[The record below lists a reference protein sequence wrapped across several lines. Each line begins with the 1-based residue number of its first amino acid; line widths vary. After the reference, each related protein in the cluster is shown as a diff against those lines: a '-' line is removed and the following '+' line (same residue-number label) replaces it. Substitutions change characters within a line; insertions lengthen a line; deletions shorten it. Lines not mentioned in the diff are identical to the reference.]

1 MATYKGIKGVKVVTK
16 TSDPTASEA
25 DGTVWYNSTGDAL
38 KYAIAGAGTWAS
50 GGALNT
56 PKYGLVGAGT
66 NAAAIMAG
74 GRAPPDLNETET
86 YDGTSW
92 TEVANLNVNRSF
104 GASASSAPAP
114 TAIVFGGIDGYP
126 TTVHDKTE
134 KWDGTSWTEVNP
146 LNTGRT
152 YPGGA
157 GALNTNA
164 LCFAGNVSPSK
175 QVESWDGTSW
185 TTENSLLGAR
195 LEGTRGAGT
204 NTAAICF
211 GGTPGPQANTESWN
225 GTSWSQ
231 VNDLNLG
238 RSYSVAWGTS
248 TAAMCGSGN
257 PPLTTNCELWD
268 GTCWT
273 ETTNLAGARFDA
285 GAGGTGTTNGI
296 AAGGYPPFLSTT
308 EVWNNPVYS
317 IKTVTTF

>member
-1 MATYKGIKGVKVVTK
+1 MATYKGIKGIKVQSK
-16 TSDPTASEA
+16 ASDPTASEA
-25 DGTVWYNSTGDAL
+25 DGTVWYNTATSAL

-50 GGALNT
+50 GGSLNT

-66 NAAAIMAG
+66 NAAAVVAG

-126 TTVHDKTE
+126 STVHDKTE
-134 KWDGTSWTEVNP
+134 KWDGTSWTEVNN

-157 GALNTNA
+157 GASNTNA
-164 LCFAGNVSPSK
+164 LCMAGDVSPSQ

-185 TTENSLLGAR
+185 TEVNDLNRAR

-211 GGTPGPQANTESWN
+211 GGTPGSADDTELWD
-225 GTSWSQ
+225 GTSWTE
-231 VNDLNLG
+231 VNNLNTA
-238 RSYSVAWGTS
+238 RSYSIAWGTS
-248 TAAMCGSGN
+248 TLAMCGSGN
-257 PPLTTNCELWD
+257 PPTTNTELWD
-268 GTCWT
+268 GTSWT
-273 ETTNLAGARFDA
+273 EVNNLATSRYDA
-285 GAGGTGTTNGI
+285 GAAGTGTTNGI
-296 AAGGYPPFLSTT
+296 AAGGYPPFLSSS
-308 EVWNNPVYS
+308 EVWNDPVYA
-317 IKTVTTF
+317 IKTVTVS

>member
-86 YDGTSW
+86 YDGTTW

-185 TTENSLLGAR
+185 SAENSLLGAR
-195 LEGTRGAGT
+195 LEGARGAGT

>member
-185 TTENSLLGAR
+185 SAENSLLGAR
-195 LEGTRGAGT
+195 LEGARGAGT

-273 ETTNLAGARFDA
+273 ETTDLATARYDPGGA
-285 GAGGTGTTNGI
+285 GTGTTNGI

>member
-104 GASASSAPAP
+104 GASASSTPAP

-185 TTENSLLGAR
+185 SAENSLLGAR
-195 LEGTRGAGT
+195 LEGARGAGT

-211 GGTPGPQANTESWN
+211 GGTPGPQANTELWN

-317 IKTVTTF
+317 IKTVTTS